1 MKMKNSK
8 GSKTLAY
15 IVALL
20 TVIVWGETFVSSKI
34 LLAHGLRPADIFVFR
49 FVIAYAGMWLLSHKK
64 FLSRS
69 WKDELLMLLLGIFG
83 GSLYFLTEN
92 TALEYT
98 TASNVA
104 IILCATPLVTSILMA
119 ALYRDERMK
128 RSQFAGAFV
137 AIIGLAMII
146 FNGEVILKLN
156 PLGDNLA
163 LGAVLCWGA
172 YSMLMKR
179 VAGRYDT
186 AFVTRKVFGYG
197 LLTILPYFV
206 IFGWPAVLGVG
217 SASAPGLASGA
228 GLASASAAG
237 MASGTGLASSTG
249 MATASTAG
257 LTSVSAAGTAVSS
270 LFADPV
276 VWGNLLYLG
285 LVASLTCYLAW
296 NWSLKVL
303 GTVKTTNILYLQPF
317 STMVIGSLLLH
328 ERITWM
334 AILGAVIL
342 IAGVY
347 KVVK

>member
-1 MKMKNSK
+1 MAKLAK
-8 GSKTLAY
+8 GGKALAY
-15 IVALL
+15 LVALL
-20 TVIVWGETFVSSKI
+20 TVVVWGETFVSSKI
-34 LLAHGLRPADIFVFR
+34 LLSHGLRPADIFAFR
-49 FVIAYAGMWLLSHKK
+49 FAIAYAGMWVLSNRK
-64 FLSRS
+64 FLSRN
-69 WKDELLMLLLGIFG
+69 WKDELYMLLLGIFG

-92 TALEYT
+92 SALEYS

-119 ALYRDERMK
+119 AFYREERMR

-137 AIIGLAMII
+137 ALVGLALII

-163 LGAVLCWGA
+163 FGAVLCWGA

-186 AFVTRKVFGYG
+186 TFVTRKVFGYG
-197 LLTILPYFV
+197 LLTILPYFA
-206 IFGWPAVLGVG
+206 FFDWPSVLGAPASGVTDGLG
-217 SASAPGLASGA
+217 SGTSLASGMTDGLGSGLGLASGV
-228 GLASASAAG
+228 L
-237 MASGTGLASSTG
+237 
-249 MATASTAG
+249 
-257 LTSVSAAGTAVSS
+257 
-270 LFADPV
+270 ADPV

-285 LVASLTCYLAW
+285 IVASLACYLAW

>member
-1 MKMKNSK
+1 MAKLAK
-8 GSKTLAY
+8 GSKALAY
-15 IVALL
+15 LVALL
-20 TVIVWGETFVSSKI
+20 TVVVWGETFVSSKI
-34 LLAHGLRPADIFVFR
+34 LLSHGLRPADIFAFR
-49 FVIAYAGMWLLSHKK
+49 FAIAYAGMWVLSNRK
-64 FLSRS
+64 FLSRN
-69 WKDELLMLLLGIFG
+69 WKDELYMLLLGIFG

-92 TALEYT
+92 SALEYS

-119 ALYRDERMK
+119 AFYREERMR

-137 AIIGLAMII
+137 ALVGLALII

-163 LGAVLCWGA
+163 FGAVLCWGA

-186 AFVTRKVFGYG
+186 TFVTRKVFGYG
-197 LLTILPYFV
+197 LLTILPYFAF
-206 IFGWPAVLGVG
+206 FGWPSVLG
-217 SASAPGLASGA
+217 APASGVTD
-228 GLASASAAG
+228 GLGSG
-237 MASGTGLASSTG
+237 FASGVL
-249 MATASTAG
+249 
-257 LTSVSAAGTAVSS
+257 
-270 LFADPV
+270 ADPV

-285 LVASLTCYLAW
+285 IVASLACYLAW

>member
-1 MKMKNSK
+1 MSK
-8 GSKTLAY
+8 IAEGNKALAY
-15 IVALL
+15 LVALL
-20 TVIVWGETFVSSKI
+20 TVVVWGETFVSSKV
-34 LLAHGLRPADIFVFR
+34 LLAHGLRPADIFAFR
-49 FVIAYAGMWLLSHKK
+49 FIIAYAGMWLLSNKK
-64 FLSRS
+64 LLSRN
-69 WKDELLMLLLGIFG
+69 WKDEFYMLLLGITG

-92 TALEYT
+92 SALEYS

-119 ALYRDERMK
+119 AFYRDERMR
-128 RSQFAGAFV
+128 RSQFGGAFI
-137 AIIGLAMII
+137 ALAGLALII

-163 LGAVLCWGA
+163 LGAVLCWGS
-172 YSMLMKR
+172 YSMLMKK

-197 LLTILPYFV
+197 LLTIIPYFFA
-206 IFGWPAVLGVG
+206 FGWPSLTGG
-217 SASAPGLASGA
+217 GTPLT
-228 GLASASAAG
+228 
-237 MASGTGLASSTG
+237 SGTGLASG
-249 MATASTAG
+249 V
-257 LTSVSAAGTAVSS
+257 LT
-270 LFADPV
+270 DPV

-285 LVASLTCYLAW
+285 LVASLACFLAW
-296 NWSLKVL
+296 NWALKVL

-317 STMVIGSLLLH
+317 STMVIGSIFLH
-328 ERITWM
+328 ERVTWM